1 MRGKCGKKKEEK
13 SNIFAPR
20 LLKFGAY
27 GLGRCWHN
35 DTTASLFVLF
45 VCLYS
50 MYVCA
55 SVFKYNFR
63 VTFVMQYSDDLV
75 ACSAREK

>member
-1 MRGKCGKKKEEK
+1 
-13 SNIFAPR
+13 
-20 LLKFGAY
+20 
-27 GLGRCWHN
+27 
-35 DTTASLFVLF
+35 
-45 VCLYS
+45 